1 MSKIIEPIRE
11 QIPFDCFRDT
21 ELMNLLKGSPNRRY
35 GLIKRALAHKEL
47 IHIRRGLY
55 CLAERYRRQ
64 PLNLFW
70 LAQQIYG
77 PSYISF
83 ESALSQHGW
92 IPEAVHT
99 ITSASLKRS
108 RHWDIPLGL
117 FSYTRIPCDPF
128 LTRVVRETEG
138 KIVYLIAKPWKA
150 LADMVYA
157 YKKDWR
163 GVRPLMQSLRIDE
176 EFLTQTDPRELE
188 EIQETFRS
196 RRVLKFFKG
205 VRKDLKL

>member
-1 MSKIIEPIRE
+1 MIKIVEHIRE

-21 ELMNLLKGSPNRRY
+21 ELMNLLPGSSNRRY
-35 GLIKRALAHKEL
+35 GLIKRAIAHGEL

-55 CLAERYRRQ
+55 CLAEKYQRQ

-83 ESALSQHGW
+83 ESALSHHGW

-99 ITSASLKRS
+99 VTSASLKRS
-108 RHWDIPLGL
+108 RHLDTPLGV
-117 FSYTRIPCDPF
+117 FSYTRIPCDPL
-128 LTRVVRETEG
+128 LTGVIRETEG

-157 YKKDWR
+157 HKKSWR
-163 GVRPLMQSLRIDE
+163 GVQPLVQSLRIDE
-176 EFLTQTDPRELE
+176 ESLAQTDPRELE

-196 RRVLKFFKG
+196 RRVLKFLKG
-205 VRKDLKL
+205 VGKDLKL